1 MKKGKSIRAFLI
13 AVIALALV
21 FVAAICV
28 FGADG
33 TVIRGDVNGDGKV
46 NSYDADYLL
55 MHASFPNN
63 PKYAIN
69 QSGDMNGDGKVNS
82 YDADR
87 LLMHA
92 SFPNNPKY
100 ALADSFS
107 EGLEYELNSDG
118 KGYTVTGIGD
128 CKDTN
133 LIIPY
138 TYNGLP
144 VTSIRYQAFYDCGSL
159 ESITIPDSV
168 TSIGYLAFCNC
179 TSLMSITIPDSV
191 TSIGTN
197 AFIGCSGL
205 EIIIVES
212 GNTVYRSEGNCLIET
227 ASGKLILGCKNSVI
241 PDGVKSVGEYAFYDC
256 ANLTSITVPS
266 SVTSIGAGAFY
277 YCTSLET
284 ITFKGTKAQWNAITK
299 GSSWDYKAGS
309 GTSSGKYNL
318 IFEK

>member
-1 MKKGKSIRAFLI
+1 MEIEQMKKGKSIRAFLI

-33 TVIRGDVNGDGKV
+33 AVVRGDVNGDGKV

-107 EGLEYELNSDG
+107 EGLEYELNDDG
-118 KGYTVTGIGD
+118 KGYTVSGKGT

-133 LIIPY
+133 LIIPS
-138 TYNGLP
+138 TYNNLP
-144 VTSIRYQAFYDCGSL
+144 VTSIGDRAFYDCSRL
-159 ESITIPDSV
+159 ERITIGRGSKL
-168 TSIGYLAFCNC
+168 T
-179 TSLMSITIPDSV
+179 
-191 TSIGTN
+191 
-197 AFIGCSGL
+197 
-205 EIIIVES
+205 
-212 GNTVYRSEGNCLIET
+212 SEGE
-227 ASGKLILGCKNSVI
+227 
-241 PDGVKSVGEYAFYDC
+241 
-256 ANLTSITVPS
+256 
-266 SVTSIGAGAFY
+266 
-277 YCTSLET
+277 
-284 ITFKGTKAQWNAITK
+284 
-299 GSSWDYKAGS
+299 
-309 GTSSGKYNL
+309 
-318 IFEK
+318 

>member
-21 FVAAICV
+21 AVAAICV

-107 EGLEYELNSDG
+107 EGLEYELNDDG
-118 KGYTVTGIGD
+118 KGYTVSGKGT

-133 LIIPY
+133 LIIPS
-138 TYNGLP
+138 TYNNLP
-144 VTSIRYQAFYDCGSL
+144 VTSIGDRAFYYCASL
-159 ESITIPDSV
+159 ERITFGKGSKLTSIGEYAFSGCKSLEKIALPAGVTSISKAAFSGCTSLTDITIPDSV
-168 TSIGYLAFCNC
+168 TSIGEFAFSSC
-179 TSLMSITIPDSV
+179 TSFTSVTMPDSV
-191 TSIGTN
+191 TSIGEY
-197 AFIGCSGL
+197 AFFDCYRLESITLSSSITSIG
-205 EIIIVES
+205 
-212 GNTVYRSEGNCLIET
+212 EG
-227 ASGKLILGCKNSVI
+227 AFDGCKNV
-241 PDGVKSVGEYAFYDC
+241 
-256 ANLTSITVPS
+256 TVEC
-266 SVTSIGAGAFY
+266 V
-277 YCTSLET
+277 
-284 ITFKGTKAQWNAITK
+284 KGTYAENYLKANNVSYIAR
-299 GSSWDYKAGS
+299 
-309 GTSSGKYNL
+309 
-318 IFEK
+318 

>member
-1 MKKGKSIRAFLI
+1 MEIEQMKKGKSIRAFLI

-21 FVAAICV
+21 AVAAICV

-107 EGLEYELNSDG
+107 EGLEYELNDDG
-118 KGYTVTGIGD
+118 KGYTVSGKGT

-133 LIIPY
+133 LIIPS
-138 TYNGLP
+138 TYNNLP
-144 VTSIRYQAFYDCGSL
+144 VTSIGDSAFFGCTNL
-159 ESITIPDSV
+159 VNIRLPDSI
-168 TSIGYLAFCNC
+168 TSIGN
-179 TSLMSITIPDSV
+179 
-191 TSIGTN
+191 
-197 AFIGCSGL
+197 
-205 EIIIVES
+205 
-212 GNTVYRSEGNCLIET
+212 
-227 ASGKLILGCKNSVI
+227 
-241 PDGVKSVGEYAFYDC
+241 YAFSDTAYYKDA
-256 ANLTSITVPS
+256 ANWASDGLY
-266 SVTSIGAGAFY
+266 IGNYLIQASPDVAS
-277 YCTSLET
+277 T
-284 ITFKGTKAQWNAITK
+284 
-299 GSSWDYKAGS
+299 
-309 GTSSGKYNL
+309 KYNNKGGNKVHCGRS
-318 IFEK
+318 I